1 MAVALCHNIPTASPL
16 TAALGDDRVKGLG
29 GGKKA
34 ASKGGSQSWEQF
46 LKKNPD
52 REIK

>member
-1 MAVALCHNIPTASPL
+1 MGSA
-16 TAALGDDRVKGLG
+16 RVKGLG

-34 ASKGGSQSWEQF
+34 AKGSSSWETF
-46 LKKNPD
+46 LKQNPD